1 MGRQQQ
7 GWYIGATL
15 GYGSVHGE
23 STLNVGDALFPVGFS
38 RSATFNG
45 GLFGVEAGANYQFNW
60 VVVGIEGDWQGSTIS
75 GTSVSHSPIHPAVFT
90 DAHRDL
96 DSISTVTGRLGIAW
110 DRWLLYGKG
119 GGAWARVD
127 EGGGSSQSFTAGGV
141 LLASH
146 ISPARTLSGYVVGG
160 GLEWAPWDAL
170 SVKIEGDWYNFGNNS
185 SLPATCVG
193 GLLCTVGTQTPGGEA
208 TSKDTA

>member
-1 MGRQQQ
+1 MRNKLISSLAGAAFILAAS
-7 GWYIGATL
+7 GLAFAADMAVKAPPPAPVPIPVFTWTGCYIGATL

-60 VVVGIEGDWQGSTIS
+60 VVVGIERDWQGSTIS
-75 GTSVSHSPIHPAVFT
+75 GTSVSHSPMHPAVFT

-110 DRWLLYGKG
+110 DRWLLYG
-119 GGAWARVD
+119 
-127 EGGGSSQSFTAGGV
+127 
-141 LLASH
+141 
-146 ISPARTLSGYVVGG
+146 
-160 GLEWAPWDAL
+160 
-170 SVKIEGDWYNFGNNS
+170 
-185 SLPATCVG
+185 
-193 GLLCTVGTQTPGGEA
+193 
-208 TSKDTA
+208 